1 MVILVVI
8 INHIFCQIIAAE
20 MRLPSPGISDPSLIV
35 PAEMRIPETPAA
47 QIGPRMQIFVKLL
60 WRRKTITLDVM
71 ENDTIATVKAKIQDR
86 EPWSYGSEKVW
97 LNFPAGSSMGIA

>member
-1 MVILVVI
+1 
-8 INHIFCQIIAAE
+8 
-20 MRLPSPGISDPSLIV
+20 
-35 PAEMRIPETPAA
+35 MRIPETPAA

-97 LNFPAGSSMGIA
+97 LNFRAGSSMGIA

>member
-1 MVILVVI
+1 
-8 INHIFCQIIAAE
+8 
-20 MRLPSPGISDPSLIV
+20 
-35 PAEMRIPETPAA
+35 
-47 QIGPRMQIFVKLL
+47 MQIFVKLL

-71 ENDTIATVKAKIQDR
+71 ENDTIATVEAKIQDR

>member
-1 MVILVVI
+1 MM
-8 INHIFCQIIAAE
+8 QSMAT
-20 MRLPSPGISDPSLIV
+20 SDG
-35 PAEMRIPETPAA
+35 MRIGCGREFSRTRILAGSG
-47 QIGPRMQIFVKLL
+47 ID
-60 WRRKTITLDVM
+60 TLDVM

>member
-1 MVILVVI
+1 MLEDGRTLADYGIQNGAGVNFCYLG
-8 INHIFCQIIAAE
+8 IF
-20 MRLPSPGISDPSLIV
+20 P
-35 PAEMRIPETPAA
+35 
-47 QIGPRMQIFVKLL
+47 MQIYVKTPTGY
-60 WRRKTITLDVM
+60 TIELDVM